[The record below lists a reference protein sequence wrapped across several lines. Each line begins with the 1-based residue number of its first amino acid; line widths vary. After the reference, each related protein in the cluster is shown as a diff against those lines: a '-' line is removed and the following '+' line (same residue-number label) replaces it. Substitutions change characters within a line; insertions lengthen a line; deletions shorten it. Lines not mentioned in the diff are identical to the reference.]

1 MYSFQAQFLIN
12 TSSNIESLIAIYYFS
27 FMMKKRKYPYLLYP
41 LTFVLSFGF
50 IALFAW
56 IRSMSSNIG
65 TGILVTLLMNAYQL
79 AFLFLLTKESLA
91 KTIVEYIGA
100 FSLNFILAQI
110 LGIPDIYLETTGF
123 LPFGLTTGNMYWD
136 LVIRLVFR
144 AVLCFPLSLL
154 LSTRKEVVD
163 DNNVRKNVIIII
175 SIASVFIAILTRFA
189 DLIPADDKVGRL
201 LLTIGL
207 IGFCVL
213 VLYLRTR
220 IFDYSKQQAEI
231 LVMQTAIESQNHQ
244 YEHFKD
250 SVSYINTVCHDLKK
264 SINLLS
270 DILSQSELDSIQNA
284 ISLFNGRY
292 KTGNESVDMVLSQSQ
307 LQCQKKN
314 IQLTVL
320 ADGKALS
327 FMSHYDCYAL
337 LNNALSNAIE
347 AVDKVKDPKMKII
360 SLVIASKPPF
370 ATIEVENYYDG
381 NLLTDA
387 KGEIESS
394 KEDSRLHGL
403 GIKSMK
409 RILETYDG
417 YMKIK
422 TEDNIFDLFMAMPL
436 KEENEVH
443 ADKS

>member
-12 TSSNIESLIAIYYFS
+12 TSSNIESLIAIYFFS

-144 AVLCFPLSLL
+144 AVLWFPLSLL

-213 VLYLRTR
+213 VLYLRT
-220 IFDYSKQQAEI
+220 
-231 LVMQTAIESQNHQ
+231 
-244 YEHFKD
+244 
-250 SVSYINTVCHDLKK
+250 
-264 SINLLS
+264 
-270 DILSQSELDSIQNA
+270 
-284 ISLFNGRY
+284 
-292 KTGNESVDMVLSQSQ
+292 
-307 LQCQKKN
+307 
-314 IQLTVL
+314 
-320 ADGKALS
+320 
-327 FMSHYDCYAL
+327 
-337 LNNALSNAIE
+337 
-347 AVDKVKDPKMKII
+347 
-360 SLVIASKPPF
+360 
-370 ATIEVENYYDG
+370 
-381 NLLTDA
+381 
-387 KGEIESS
+387 
-394 KEDSRLHGL
+394 
-403 GIKSMK
+403 
-409 RILETYDG
+409 
-417 YMKIK
+417 
-422 TEDNIFDLFMAMPL
+422 
-436 KEENEVH
+436 
-443 ADKS
+443 